1 MRLGLNG
8 SVAPQD
14 RPAPH
19 TLAPGRIGASGI
31 VFFAL
36 AASAPFTVVTTTIP
50 AAYARGV
57 RVVPLAFAALGV
69 VLVMF
74 AAGYVAVA
82 RRAPNA
88 GALYTIIARGLGR
101 PIGVGAAWIA
111 LLSYNA
117 LQISL
122 YGLVGTAAEPLLR
135 SWLGV
140 AVPWWTV
147 AAVCWLIV
155 ALCGLLRVEIVAALL
170 SLLVLG
176 EVAVLAGFGAADL
189 LDPAGGG
196 ITAGTLEPA
205 PVSALDLPA
214 IGLLLVVA
222 ALAFV
227 GVETT
232 AAYGE
237 EARGPR
243 RALSR
248 STYWAVGVTAVLYT
262 GMAWAASVA
271 AGPDRIAAESGA
283 RGSDLVFDQAA
294 ARLAPWAVTLGRVL
308 LLTGLL
314 AAMISLHHTIARYT
328 FALGRERVLPA
339 RLGRTGRRT
348 SAPRAGSLVQSVV
361 AGLVLGA
368 CVYLGL
374 GPDTRI
380 LHRLGVGGGLGVILL
395 LLGASL
401 GALLFLNRHPAGEG
415 VWSRFVAPAL
425 ATVAFGTLA
434 YLAYA
439 NLPALLGVAAH
450 DPLVR
455 TVPAVFAAE
464 LVLGVLYAVVLRGA
478 APVAYAGLGLG
489 GTAAVVTPRVPQPR
503 DPGAHRPE
511 RING

>member
-1 MRLGLNG
+1 MGLNG
-8 SVAPQD
+8 PVAPQD
-14 RPAPH
+14 RLSPH
-19 TLAPGRIGASGI
+19 TLAPGRIGAAGI
-31 VFFAL
+31 AFFAI
-36 AASAPFTVVTTTIP
+36 AAGAPFTVVATTVP
-50 AAYARGV
+50 GAYAGGARI
-57 RVVPLAFAALGV
+57 VPLAFAALGI
-69 VLVMF
+69 VLLLF
-74 AAGYVAVA
+74 AAGYVATA

-88 GALYTIIARGLGR
+88 GALYSIIARGLGR

-111 LLSYNA
+111 VLSYNA

-122 YGLVGTAAEPLLR
+122 YGLVAAAAQPLLR
-135 SWLGV
+135 NLSGV
-140 AVPWWTV
+140 PVPWWTV
-147 AAVCWLIV
+147 AGACWLIV

-170 SLLVLG
+170 SLLVLS

-189 LDPAGGG
+189 LGPAGGR
-196 ITAGTLEPA
+196 ITSDTLDPTPLSGLDRPA
-205 PVSALDLPA
+205 L
-214 IGLLLVVA
+214 GLLLVVA

-227 GVETT
+227 GVETA

-248 STYWAVGVTAVLYT
+248 ATYWAVAVTAVLYT
-262 GMAWAASVA
+262 AMAWAASVA
-271 AGPDRIAAESGA
+271 AGPDRIRSESA
-283 RGSDLVFDQAA
+283 VRGSELLFQQAA

-328 FALGRERVLPA
+328 FALGRERILPG
-339 RLGRTGRRT
+339 RLGSTGRRT
-348 SAPRAGSLVQSVV
+348 AAPRAGSLVQSLV
-361 AGLVLGA
+361 AGLVLGG
-368 CVYLGL
+368 CGYSGF
-374 GPDTRI
+374 GPETRI
-380 LHRLGVGGGLGVILL
+380 LHRLGVGGGLGILVL

-401 GALLFLNRHPAGEG
+401 AALLFLNRNPGPEG
-415 VWSRFVAPAL
+415 VWSRLVGPAL

-434 YLAYA
+434 YLAYL
-439 NLPALLGVAAH
+439 NLPDLLGVGAH

-464 LVLGVLYAVVLRGA
+464 LVLGALYAVVLRGA
-478 APVAYAGLGLG
+478 RPTTYAGIGLG
-489 GTAAVVTPRVPQPR
+489 GTAVVVTPHIPRPR

>member
-1 MRLGLNG
+1 M
-8 SVAPQD
+8 APQD
-14 RPAPH
+14 RPSPH
-19 TLAPGRIGASGI
+19 TLAPGRIGASGV

-36 AASAPFTVVTTTIP
+36 AAGAPFTVVTTTIP
-50 AAYARGV
+50 DAYTRGV
-57 RVVPLAFAALGV
+57 RIVPLAFAALGI
-69 VLVMF
+69 VLLVF
-74 AAGYVAVA
+74 AAGYVAMA

-88 GALYTIIARGLGR
+88 GALYSIIARGLGR

-111 LLSYNA
+111 VLSYNA

-122 YGLVGTAAEPLLR
+122 YGLVGAAAEPLMR
-135 SWLGV
+135 SWFGV

-155 ALCGLLRVEIVAALL
+155 AVCGLMRVAIVAALL

-189 LDPAGGG
+189 LDPAGGR
-196 ITAGTLEPA
+196 ITLGTLDPG
-205 PVSALDLPA
+205 PLSALDRPA

-248 STYWAVGVTAVLYT
+248 ATYWAIGVTAVLYT
-262 GMAWAASVA
+262 AMAWAVSVA
-271 AGPDRIAAESGA
+271 AGPGRIAVDSATH
-283 RGSDLVFDQAA
+283 GSELLFDQAA
-294 ARLAPWAVTLGRVL
+294 DRLAPWAVMLGRIL
-308 LLTGLL
+308 LVTGLL

-348 SAPRAGSLVQSVV
+348 SAPRAGSLFQSLV
-361 AGLVLGA
+361 AALVLGL
-368 CVYLGL
+368 CVYFGL
-374 GPDTRI
+374 DPETRT
-380 LHRLGVGGGLGVILL
+380 LHRLGVGGALGVLLL

-401 GALLFLNRHPAGEG
+401 GALLYLNRHPGGEG
-415 VWSRFVAPAL
+415 AWSRFVAPAL
-425 ATVAFGTLA
+425 ATVAFGTLT

-439 NLPALLGVAAH
+439 NLPELLGVGAH

-455 TVPAVFAAE
+455 TVPTVFAAE
-464 LVLGVLYAVVLRGA
+464 LVLGMLYAVVLRGA
-478 APVAYAGLGLG
+478 RPVAYAGIGLG
-489 GTAAVVTPRVPQPR
+489 GTAVVVSPNIPHPRN
-503 DPGAHRPE
+503 PGAHRQE